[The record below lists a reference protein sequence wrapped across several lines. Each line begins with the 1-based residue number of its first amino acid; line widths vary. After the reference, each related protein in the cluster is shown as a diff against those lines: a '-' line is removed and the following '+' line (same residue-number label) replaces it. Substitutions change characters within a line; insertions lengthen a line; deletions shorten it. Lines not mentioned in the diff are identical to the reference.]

1 MTCVLSCL
9 DRARRCQ
16 SGTTAVEFALVG
28 LPLFLLILGVVEFG
42 RAFFLQN
49 DLSYAADV
57 AARQVLIGQVGPSLS
72 ETDATTRLDDAVRA
86 NFRSGDPAL
95 LQVTT
100 ARETVNGSDFRVL
113 TLRYPFTFLLPDLID
128 TPITIG
134 LSRRIPIG

>member
-1 MTCVLSCL
+1 MTGVLSCL
-9 DRARRCQ
+9 GRARRCQ
-16 SGTTAVEFALVG
+16 SGATAVEFALVG

-49 DLSYAADV
+49 DLSYVADV
-57 AARQVLIGQVGPSLS
+57 AARQILIGQVGQSLS
-72 ETDATTRLDDAVRA
+72 ETDAAARLDDAVRA

-100 ARETVNGSDFRVL
+100 EKETVNGSDFRVL

>member
-1 MTCVLSCL
+1 MTSVRSRLG
-9 DRARRCQ
+9 RVRQCQ
-16 SGTTAVEFALVG
+16 SGATAVEFALVG

-57 AARQVLIGQVGPSLS
+57 AARQVLIGQVGPNLS
-72 ETDATTRLDDAVRA
+72 ETDATAKLDNAVRA

-95 LQVTT
+95 LQVMT

-113 TLRYPFTFLLPDLID
+113 TLRYPFTFLLPDLVD

>member
-9 DRARRCQ
+9 GRARRCQ
-16 SGTTAVEFALVG
+16 SGATAVEFALVG
-28 LPLFLLILGVVEFG
+28 LPLFLLILGVIEFG

-49 DLSYAADV
+49 DLSYVADV
-57 AARQVLIGQVGPSLS
+57 AARQILIGQVGQSLS
-72 ETDATTRLDDAVRA
+72 EADAAARLDDAVRA
-86 NFRSGDPAL
+86 NFKSGDPAL

-100 ARETVNGSDFRVL
+100 AKETVNGSDFRVL

-128 TPITIG
+128 APITIG

>member
-16 SGTTAVEFALVG
+16 SGATAVEFALVG

-57 AARQVLIGQVGPSLS
+57 AARQVLIGQVGQSLS
-72 ETDATTRLDDAVRA
+72 ETDATARLGDAVRA
-86 NFRSGDPAL
+86 NFRSGDPAM

-113 TLRYPFTFLLPDLID
+113 TLRYPFTFLLPDLVD
-128 TPITIG
+128 RPITIG

>member
-1 MTCVLSCL
+1 MTGALSRL
-9 DRARRCQ
+9 GRARRCQ
-16 SGTTAVEFALVG
+16 SGATAVEFALVG

-72 ETDATTRLDDAVRA
+72 ETDATTMLDDAVRA

-95 LQVTT
+95 LQVST